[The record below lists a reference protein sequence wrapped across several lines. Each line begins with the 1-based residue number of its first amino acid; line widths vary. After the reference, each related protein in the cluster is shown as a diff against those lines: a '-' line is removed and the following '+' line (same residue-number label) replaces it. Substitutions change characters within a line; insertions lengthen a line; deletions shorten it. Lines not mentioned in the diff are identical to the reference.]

1 MTQAMTT
8 PFETI
13 TVDTKTVGCSGT
25 GGAVGGH
32 PLVYLNL
39 SPAGKAECPYCSR
52 LFVYEAPKGGAS
64 HAH

>member
-1 MTQAMTT
+1 MTHAMTT

-25 GGAVGGH
+25 GGPVGGH

-52 LFVYEAPKGGAS
+52 LFVYEASKDGAA

>member
-1 MTQAMTT
+1 MTT

-13 TVDTKTVGCSGT
+13 TVDTKTVGCSGS

-39 SPAGKAECPYCSR
+39 SPAGQAECPYCSR
-52 LFVYEAPKGGAS
+52 LFVYEASKDGSA